1 MSSDFILSL
10 DVSLSL
16 DLNTAINL
24 IHDMLMEL
32 LYLLLV

>member
-24 IHDMLMEL
+24 IHDILMEL
-32 LYLLLV
+32 LHLLLV